1 LINSSIWIL
10 WTVAVM
16 VITLSIRNPFYLIL
30 VIVGLFYLGHR
41 LARQKNISAWVLSN
55 SRFILTMILLS
66 TLINGL
72 FAHVGSSVLFTLP
85 KGWPLIGGNITTESL
100 VYGAINGL
108 MIGALY
114 LLFNIINLALNIKQ
128 ITRLIP
134 RAFQPIAMVVT
145 IALTFFPSIQQ
156 RTQEIKEAQ
165 MIRGNQMKKVADWL
179 PILIPL
185 LVSSLENAI
194 LLAESMTAR
203 GFHKQANLKAPLALV
218 SLILAAFAVFSGWI
232 LQVYRYP
239 RPIYITLFLLGS
251 GLTVLTLF
259 TIGKRSKITRYHQ
272 ESWRLLDLLMGFLIT
287 FFLVSFAY
295 LALTDRLLSLNFS
308 PYPRLTLPRIQ
319 TLGIIFSL
327 IPLLP
332 SIISNHD

>member
-1 LINSSIWIL
+1 LINSVVWIL
-10 WTVAVM
+10 WMVAVM
-16 VITLSIRNPFYLIL
+16 VFTLSIRNPFYLIL
-30 VIVGLFYLGHR
+30 LIIALLHLGHR
-41 LARQKNISAWVLSN
+41 LARQKNISTWVGSN
-55 SRFILTMILLS
+55 FRFILTMILLS

-72 FAHVGSSVLFTLP
+72 FAHVGSSVLFTIP
-85 KGWPLIGGNITTESL
+85 HRWPLIGGNITVESL

-165 MIRGNQMKKVADWL
+165 MIRGNQMKKVVDWL

-194 LLAESMTAR
+194 VLAESMTAR
-203 GFHKQANLKAPLALV
+203 GFHKQVNNRSPLALV
-218 SLILAAFAVFSGWI
+218 SLLLAAFAVFSGWI
-232 LQVYRYP
+232 LQLYRYP
-239 RPIYITLFLLGS
+239 RPLYVTLFLLGS
-251 GLTVLTLF
+251 GLTVLTIF

-272 ESWRLLDLLMGFLIT
+272 EPWKLLDYLMILLVT
-287 FFLVSFAY
+287 AFLVSFVY
-295 LALTDRLLSLNFS
+295 LALTDHLTSINFS
-308 PYPRLTLPRIQ
+308 SYPRLTLPTLQ

-327 IPLLP
+327 IPILP
-332 SIISNHD
+332 SFILSHD